1 MMRLL
6 GRVVALT
13 VLAGCAGVP
22 ADAGFGDV
30 QADARSRLGQQVQW
44 NRGIEEDR
52 QAQEAV
58 HRLLSDEIG
67 PAQAVQ
73 IALLNN
79 RRLQAAYQELGLA
92 QAALVQAGLL
102 QNPVLAFDRR
112 FHAGGDNKAM
122 DLAVMDDF
130 LHILLI
136 PLRRRLAAA
145 DLERAKFQVLAEI
158 LDLSAQVQTSFYRV
172 QAREQV
178 LEMRRTVLESAEAS
192 CELARRMQ
200 QAGNLND
207 LAVAREQAACE
218 QARLDLSS
226 AERAR
231 VEDREHLTSLLGL
244 WGAEVTWRTRPRLP
258 DLPPEQMDL
267 THLERRAIEKNVD
280 LAATYRRLEVAGG
293 QVGLTRTVAA
303 ISQVQLGAHAEREPD
318 GLWTVGPAFSV
329 PLPIFDQGQAAAS
342 GARAR
347 LVRIWNQYTALAV
360 EIRSRVRR
368 AREVLQIT
376 RQRVAFYH
384 DCLLPLR
391 QRVTEQALLRYNAMQ
406 LTQFELLQTK
416 REQIDAQM
424 RYILTLRDYWIV
436 RTQLEHALAGH
447 VPEEGAA
454 ESGSLPGPERR
465 AGWAGPRD
473 NP

>member
-218 QARLDLSS
+218 QARHVPKAGSS
-226 AERAR
+226 
-231 VEDREHLTSLLGL
+231 
-244 WGAEVTWRTRPRLP
+244 
-258 DLPPEQMDL
+258 
-267 THLERRAIEKNVD
+267 RRAGRFDTNG
-280 LAATYRRLEVAGG
+280 RRDQPGA
-293 QVGLTRTVAA
+293 VG
-303 ISQVQLGAHAEREPD
+303 
-318 GLWTVGPAFSV
+318 
-329 PLPIFDQGQAAAS
+329 
-342 GARAR
+342 RA
-347 LVRIWNQYTALAV
+347 
-360 EIRSRVRR
+360 RR
-368 AREVLQIT
+368 AR
-376 RQRVAFYH
+376 
-384 DCLLPLR
+384 
-391 QRVTEQALLRYNAMQ
+391 
-406 LTQFELLQTK
+406 
-416 REQIDAQM
+416 
-424 RYILTLRDYWIV
+424 
-436 RTQLEHALAGH
+436 
-447 VPEEGAA
+447 
-454 ESGSLPGPERR
+454 
-465 AGWAGPRD
+465 AGWSVDSGTGVLCAAAD
-473 NP
+473 L